1 MRVILRM
8 LGYLRPYKR
17 QAIFSY
23 AALIITVL
31 LQQAMPLIV
40 RATINTGISSGN
52 EAFLAGAALTIVVIT
67 LANGVFGFTRSYWL
81 QYLAERVAYDVRNE
95 MYQHLQRLSFSYYDT
110 AETGQLLARATEDV
124 NNVRRFFLFGL
135 RMGAQSLLML
145 IGTAAA
151 MLWLDWKLALLSLST
166 IPFLIWVT
174 VWFGIAI
181 RPLFGRAQ
189 QQFGQAMNAL
199 QENLAGVRVVR
210 AFARERFEIEK
221 FEGEIELL
229 YERQQAAARRWTL
242 VFPLMAL
249 IAGLGTAIV
258 IAYGGWSVITG
269 RLQVGT
275 LLAFNLYLTLLAD
288 PVRNI
293 GWVVNNVAR
302 AQASAERVFD
312 VMDKRPEI
320 VTPPEAYTPAEM
332 AGHVLLNDVHF
343 AYTKETRSILQG
355 ISLDAPPGS
364 ITGLLGTTGS
374 GKSSLIQ
381 LLPRFYDV
389 SDGSITVDGVDV
401 RRWNLPTLRKN
412 VGLVLQETFLFS
424 LTVRENIAYGR
435 ADATDEDVVAAARA
449 AQAHDF
455 IVNLPQGY
463 ETELGERGVNLSGG
477 QKQRIAIA
485 RALLLNPRIL
495 VLDDATSSVDMETE
509 YEIQKALDILM
520 EGRTTF
526 IIAQR
531 ISSVRHA
538 GQICV
543 LDEGKIVERGTHN
556 ELMARG
562 GAYRRLF
569 EMQVRSE
576 DAALFEEALGD

>member
-1 MRVILRM
+1 MRIILRL
-8 LGYLRPYKR
+8 LGYLQPYKW

-40 RATINTGISSGN
+40 RATINTGIRSGN
-52 EAFLAGAALTIVVIT
+52 EAFLAGAALAIVVIT
-67 LANGVFGFTRSYWL
+67 LANGIFGFTRSYWL

-95 MYQHLQRLSFSYYDT
+95 MYEHLQRLSFSYYDT
-110 AETGQLLARATEDV
+110 AQTGQLLARATEDV

-145 IGTAAA
+145 VGTAAA

-181 RPLFGRAQ
+181 RPLFGSAQ

-229 YERQQAAARRWTL
+229 YERQQAAARQWTL

-312 VMDKRPEI
+312 VLDKRPEI
-320 VTPPEAYTPAEM
+320 VTPAGAYKPVAM
-332 AGHVLLNDVHF
+332 AGHVRLNDVHF

-364 ITGLLGTTGS
+364 ITGLLGATGS

-389 SDGSITVDGVDV
+389 SDGSITVDDVDV
-401 RRWNLPTLRKN
+401 RRWDLATLRTN

-435 ADATDEDVVAAARA
+435 ADATDEDVIAAARA

-455 IVNLPQGY
+455 ITNLPQGY

-543 LDEGKIVERGTHN
+543 LDEGKIVERGTHE
-556 ELMARG
+556 ELMAQG
-562 GAYRRLF
+562 GVYRRLF

-576 DAALFEEALGD
+576 DAALFEEVLGD